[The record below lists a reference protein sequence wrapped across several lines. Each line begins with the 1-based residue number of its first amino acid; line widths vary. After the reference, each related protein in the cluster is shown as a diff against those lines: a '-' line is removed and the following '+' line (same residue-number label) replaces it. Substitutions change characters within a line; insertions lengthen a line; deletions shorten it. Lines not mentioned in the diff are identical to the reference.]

1 MELTEGEKLTMLVNS
16 DCGDKN
22 RCVFLEKPSGNRIK
36 IRLFVRTVRQ
46 NQRISDS
53 EAKNEKSGYVVGEE
67 GECGDDA
74 LGLQERDR
82 RRLDILSVK
91 KEAKLSAREI
101 PGIEEGK
108 GEDDLRCKTLFAVCQ
123 RRLGFSE
130 DDETRLE

>member
-1 MELTEGEKLTMLVNS
+1 VGIGSKS
-16 DCGDKN
+16 DCLLGQLD
-22 RCVFLEKPSGNRIK
+22 RIRGFQ
-36 IRLFVRTVRQ
+36 IQ
-46 NQRISDS
+46 QQ
-53 EAKNEKSGYVVGEE
+53 KNEKSGYVVGEE